1 MAISFSRPDPS
12 SPAAVGAAQFTVGRR
27 GFEQEEVRDFLRMVS
42 AELARLQERERF
54 LESELRALQTRGM
67 SGPGVLDEETVT
79 TLLGAETARV
89 LTVAREAA
97 QQMRNRAA
105 EAAERLVREASGD
118 AARIREEAEI
128 ESSRHRSDV
137 AVDVEAELELAKQQ
151 GREMVIEAREYREK
165 VLAEMAR
172 RREAARDQIEK
183 LIHGRDRLLG
193 VFERAS
199 SVAND
204 VLDDLKEFDD
214 ISAEIAKVSG
224 VNSTGNSVT
233 SMPFDY
239 EKEKDKHADDLPEF
253 EEEIVVVVA
262 DAIVITDEIVIVDE
276 TTEVHVTKI
285 DLTEVDD
292 AKTQVIPIASA
303 SSAASMAE
311 HPSTEPAK
319 TEHIAEVVQ
328 LFGKNRK
335 QKGSDNAPQVI
346 EPPALTPVVEAPVA
360 ETLKV
365 LSTPAPKKSVDD
377 LFAKLRST
385 SISAVATEAL
395 ASSKKVP
402 VRKLEVVKDS
412 SATKESAPAEKSPA
426 PATAATPAPK
436 VTAKLKVVVP
446 KVVVPKVDGAVF
458 VKRQEVIDPLI
469 VLLSRKIKRL
479 LADEENSILTYLEI
493 KKSVVALEKVLPES
507 AIHTQQYVEALAEDL
522 MAAAMGGARSLSST
536 MKADLRKKITNA
548 AVMSVLSKSIDET
561 IVRPL
566 RGRIQRCVE
575 QSNGSRE
582 EMSSLVRSVYREWK
596 MQRVETN
603 IPDLACLAYSRGA
616 YLVLDANT
624 PVCWMVDP
632 NGPACADAEDN
643 ALAGATPLG
652 TQFPTGDLHPTAH
665 GGCRCL
671 VTPSL
676 G

>member
-97 QQMRNRAA
+97 QQMRTRAA
-105 EAAERLVREASGD
+105 EAAERLVREAGGD
-118 AARIREEAEI
+118 AARIREDAEI

-199 SVAND
+199 SVANE
-204 VLDDLKEFDD
+204 VVDDLKEFDD

-224 VNSTGNSVT
+224 VNSADKSVT

-239 EKEKDKHADDLPEF
+239 EKEKDKHSDDIPEF
-253 EEEIVVVVA
+253 EEETVVVVA
-262 DAIVITDEIVIVDE
+262 NEIVIVDE
-276 TTEVHVTKI
+276 TTEVHVTRI
-285 DLTEVDD
+285 DLTEVEV
-292 AKTQVIPIASA
+292 AETPITPIASA
-303 SSAASMAE
+303 SSVASMAE
-311 HPSTEPAK
+311 HPSSEPTE

-328 LFGKNRK
+328 LFGKKRK
-335 QKGSDNAPQVI
+335 QQDSDNAPQVV
-346 EPPALTPVVEAPVA
+346 EPPALTPVVEPPVVEIPVVLTPA
-360 ETLKV
+360 VETPKV
-365 LSTPAPKKSVDD
+365 PSTPAPKKSVDD
-377 LFAKLRST
+377 LFAKLRAT
-385 SISAVATEAL
+385 SISTVATETL
-395 ASSKKVP
+395 AFSKKAP

-412 SATKESAPAEKSPA
+412 PAAKESAL
-426 PATAATPAPK
+426 K
-436 VTAKLKVVVP
+436 VTAKP

-469 VLLSRKIKRL
+469 VLLNRKIKRL

-493 KKSVVALEKVLPES
+493 KKSVVALEKVLP
-507 AIHTQQYVEALAEDL
+507 APATHTQQYVEALVEDL
-522 MAAAMGGARSLSST
+522 MAAAMGGARSLSSS
-536 MKADLRKKITNA
+536 MKADLRKRITNA

-566 RGRIQRCVE
+566 RDRIQRCVE

-603 IPDLACLAYSRGA
+603 IPDLARLAYSRGA
-616 YLVLDANT
+616 YLVLDPNT